1 MHCSFVLKTFDYNVI
16 PFLFPAAA
24 SLQRLL
30 SPFLLRRVKSDVM
43 KDLPKKSEVVLFH
56 GLTAL
61 QKKYYKAVL
70 TKDQGV
76 NKRIINCVNE

>member
-1 MHCSFVLKTFDYNVI
+1 MHCSFVLEMFDFNVI
-16 PFLFPAAA
+16 PFLFQVAA